1 MQHML
6 KVYLGNV
13 LSLDYLINGIM
24 KKKRVL
30 VQN

>member
-1 MQHML
+1 ML